1 VSNAPLPSAL
11 HRFLPPTLTPW
22 DTRAVRC
29 TVMLLAALSLL
40 AAAPGGAPA
49 AKTKAYNCGAT
60 SVTILLWPHGHK
72 AIRSVH
78 FPAGR
83 TPNIQVY
90 RYDPN
95 FRGGNFLFYADAKGN
110 VHGAPGYCV
119 PGRSQA
125 STPIAAPRTLTGKR
139 AVTCTVSATQ
149 TFEVTR
155 SARGI
160 KVLGRMAGTTL
171 WIATA
176 TRSRTAKI
184 TFDSSACETG
194 PSPP

>member
-1 VSNAPLPSAL
+1 V
-11 HRFLPPTLTPW
+11 R
-22 DTRAVRC
+22 RVAV
-29 TVMLLAALSLL
+29 LLAASSLL

-49 AKTKAYNCGAT
+49 ANTKAYYCGAT

-90 RYDPN
+90 RYDPT

-119 PGRSQA
+119 PGPSRD
-125 STPIAAPRTLTGKR
+125 STPIAAPQTLKGRR

-155 SARGI
+155 SARAV
-160 KVLGRMAGTTL
+160 KVLGRIANKTL

-176 TRSRTAKI
+176 TRSRTTKI
-184 TFDSSACETG
+184 TFDTSACETG
-194 PSPP
+194 PTPP